1 LKEEEMM
8 KIVQGLSYTEDHE
21 WVKIEKNIA
30 YIGITDYAQKSL
42 GAIVFAELPAPDT
55 LLTQGDGLGVIESV
69 KAASDIYAPLSGIVV
84 SYNQEVID
92 TPELLNQDPYENWL
106 ISMKF
111 TDSSQLDELMDA
123 DTYTQFINKE

>member
-1 LKEEEMM
+1 MM
-8 KIVQGLSYTEDHE
+8 KIVQGLSYTKDHE

-42 GAIVFAELPAPDT
+42 GSIVFAELPAADT
-55 LLTQGDGLGVIESV
+55 EISQGDGFGVIESV

-84 SYNQEVID
+84 SSNQDVID
-92 TPELLNQDPYENWL
+92 SPESINQDPYENWL